1 MGCREH
7 TGFVG
12 RPSRAAGCDH
22 PVGTVFL
29 ENGRGFVFSAGSHA
43 GVTPCM
49 IQIIVGQ
56 FCDVQGEVFFRRE
69 DVVSFSVIIHKNS
82 LVACHLSAFKVA
94 LHVKSLSH
102 GFLPLCRPISRI
114 ERGYIGGCDTQ

>member
-1 MGCREH
+1 
-7 TGFVG
+7 
-12 RPSRAAGCDH
+12 
-22 PVGTVFL
+22 
-29 ENGRGFVFSAGSHA
+29 
-43 GVTPCM
+43 M

-102 GFLPLCRPISRI
+102 GFLPLCRPISQTLFYQRI
-114 ERGYIGGCDTQ
+114 ERGYIGGNENLPGLARPERRKRYGPVTTSLTATP